1 MVECLS
7 GDRWHAKR
15 LLVLRLLLHTDC
27 TIETHSIDPT
37 FMPARVATITK
48 IHITATDRGTSP
60 SPGRLPY
67 HYGFSIVLM
76 TVCPAQPTTPL
87 RTCTANLVTVTLPAG
102 LMLRE
107 ALTVAWQRSGYKL
120 GVPVRLRRSPVHW
133 CYQKLVMK
141 VLCTRIYRF
150 RLDQS

>member
-37 FMPARVATITK
+37 FMPVRVATITK

-67 HYGFSIVLM
+67 HYGFSYVFKIVRPTL
-76 TVCPAQPTTPL
+76 TITITTSIHRELPGFPTQALEQWNPAL
-87 RTCTANLVTVTLPAG
+87 CAIF
-102 LMLRE
+102 
-107 ALTVAWQRSGYKL
+107 
-120 GVPVRLRRSPVHW
+120 RR
-133 CYQKLVMK
+133 
-141 VLCTRIYRF
+141 
-150 RLDQS
+150 